1 MADRH
6 NICSLVMSLR
16 ALRKRIDLLTHHEN
30 HDAAMFVVPP
40 LNPMPP
46 CRVSL
51 LALHASR
58 GRWQR
63 LGGST
68 PTDVCRSIDS
78 LSVWPLPSD
87 PVLFWAPLCAL
98 CQMIEIRIYC
108 HGSLAVAGT
117 GPTPTHACMRACA
130 VAAGHGDYSTRRHE
144 SSDLTQVP
152 NQSNPI
158 PSRPAGDLC
167 RRTSASDHGVRGHC
181 LQLLRNLSVA
191 HLSPSNMT
199 TQCASQATPS
209 DPGLIVCF

>member
-1 MADRH
+1 MKTHWSSHPPWKPRRRH
-6 NICSLVMSLR
+6 VR
-16 ALRKRIDLLTHHEN
+16 RPTFE
-30 HDAAMFVVPP
+30 P
-40 LNPMPP
+40 
-46 CRVSL
+46 
-51 LALHASR
+51 HASVPCLSPCTACIA
-58 GRWQR
+58 WQMATAGWS
-63 LGGST
+63 GGT

-87 PVLFWAPLCAL
+87 PVLFWAPLFAL

-167 RRTSASDHGVRGHC
+167 RRTSTSDHGVRGHC

-199 TQCASQATPS
+199 TNTVRISGHSLRSGAYCLFLASTKW
-209 DPGLIVCF
+209 